1 MTDLFLH
8 LINMSITAGWLVLA
22 VVVLRLLLKKAPKA
36 ISCLLWAL
44 VAVRLILPF
53 SIESVL
59 SLIPSA
65 ETVPPDI
72 IYAQEPTIHTGIQSF
87 NAVINP
93 IITETFAP
101 QGLVSINPIQVF
113 LLIASWVWV
122 LGMAGMLVYAAVS
135 YLRIRK
141 KVSAAVCQSH
151 NIYICDYVDSPFIL
165 GIVRPRIYLPSTL
178 TPDAAE
184 SVIAHEE
191 AHLARKDHWW
201 KPLGY
206 LLLTV
211 YWFNP
216 LMWLAYILL
225 CRDIELACDE
235 KVIKTMSGPE
245 KQAYSTAL
253 LGCSVRRSR
262 IAACPLA
269 FGEVGVKA
277 RIKSVLSYKKPAF
290 WLILVAV
297 IASIAVAVCFLT
309 DPKDPSGDQQEDPP
323 SFRAT
328 VEGVDGNVLLV
339 HPKDETLPTFVHV
352 VVDKATAAQFKPGDY
367 VLITYDGTMAES
379 YPPQIRKPYAVR
391 AYVEVSGPPAA
402 NSNGVYLVG
411 DLLAQDAVYSF
422 IPKQGHARILL
433 SSGHLQYAWLTGE
446 IQYSGDTYTASTYT
460 RSEFEQLLS
469 DALSEPTVYQHILPW
484 VPGDWLQTLLGNF
497 DPENIIVHQYY
508 DPASSKHIYYNS
520 YTVFYFDGI
529 PTWFNECGRLYLLEA
544 AQPETSYT
552 VISGSRSI
560 PAVAFP
566 ENTRLKDLADQLYEL
581 ELSLNPDSTTP
592 FDVLLDGEYQYGS
605 FGIYD
610 AETFESLDF
619 FRPSDLDPQTYLL
632 QNAQYGKSYIVSM
645 KTGEQTLYWKIKLPE
660 EDDWGITL
668 AAQDVSPT
676 GMTLICTQ
684 NGGCPKDYIMTGD
697 SFWLEQLSVGWHKVP
712 HNQPYHPLTV
722 AYRVPF
728 GNSTQWQI
736 VWSDYHTLSPGTYR
750 ICKNFSVGDES
761 QTFYAE
767 FTIQ

>member
-1 MTDLFLH
+1 MADLFLH
-8 LINMSITAGWLVLA
+8 LLNMSITAGWLVLA

-36 ISCLLWAL
+36 ISCLLWAF
-44 VAVRLILPF
+44 VAIRLLLPF

-59 SLIPSA
+59 SLIPST

-72 IYAQEPTIHTGIQSF
+72 IYAQQPTIHTGIPSF
-87 NAVINP
+87 NAAINP
-93 IITETFAP
+93 IITDTFAP
-101 QGLVSINPIQVF
+101 EGMGSINPIQVALF
-113 LLIASWVWV
+113 IAAWIWV
-122 LGMAGMLVYAAVS
+122 LGAAGMLVYAGVS

-141 KVSAAVCQSH
+141 KVSAAVRQGSCV
-151 NIYICDYVDSPFIL
+151 YLCDYVDSPFIL
-165 GIVRPRIYLPSTL
+165 GFIRPRIYLPSTL
-178 TPDAAE
+178 SEAAMTH
-184 SVIAHEE
+184 VLAHEE

-206 LLLTV
+206 LLLAI

-235 KVIKTMSGPE
+235 KVIKTMSGAE

-253 LGCSVRRSR
+253 LGCSIRRTA

-269 FGEVGVKA
+269 FGEVGVKT

-290 WLILVAV
+290 WIILVAV

-309 DPKDPSGDQQEDPP
+309 DPKDSSGTQEDSY

-328 VEGVDGNVLLV
+328 IEGVEGNVLLV
-339 HPKDETLPTFVHV
+339 QPKDETLPTYVHV
-352 VVDKATAAQFKPGDY
+352 VVDKDTASQFQPGDY
-367 VLITYDGTMAES
+367 VLITYDGTLAET
-379 YPPQIRKPYAVR
+379 YPPQILKPYSVR
-391 AYVEVSGPPAA
+391 AYAEVSGPPAA
-402 NSNGVYLVG
+402 NSHGVYLVG
-411 DLLAQDAVYSF
+411 DLLAQSSVLSYA
-422 IPKQGHARILL
+422 PRGGNARILL
-433 SSGHLQYAWLTGE
+433 TSGHLQYNWLTGE
-446 IQYSGDTYTASTYT
+446 RQYSGDTYIACTYN
-460 RSEFEQLLS
+460 RSEFEQLLADAIS
-469 DALSEPTVYQHILPW
+469 DPTVYQHILPW

-497 DPENIIVHQYY
+497 DPEHIAIHRYY
-508 DPASSKHIYYNS
+508 DPASSAHIYYNS

-529 PTWFNECGRLYLLEA
+529 PTWFCDRGRLYLLEA

-552 VISGSRSI
+552 IISGSRSI

-566 ENTRLKDLADQLYEL
+566 ENTRLKDLENQLYAL
-581 ELSLNPDSTTP
+581 ELSLNPDATTP

-619 FRPSDLDPQTYLL
+619 FRPSGLDPQTYLL

-684 NGGCPKDYIMTGD
+684 NGGCPKDYIMTGEP
-697 SFWLEQLSVGWHKVP
+697 FWLEQLSVGWHEVP
-712 HNQPYHPLTV
+712 HDQLYTFRTV
-722 AYRVPF
+722 AYRVPM
-728 GNSTQWQI
+728 GDTTRWQI
-736 VWSDYHTLSPGTYR
+736 DWSDYYTLSPGTYR